1 MNCLTLAGL
10 SGVRQFQDREMR
22 TSLFLDWLFDESGQ
36 DIIEYALLC
45 TFVGFGA
52 VVGVNLLRL
61 AMHDSYLAWDAAAQS
76 DALVETPDPAG
87 P

>member
-1 MNCLTLAGL
+1 MNCLTLAAL
-10 SGVRQFQDREMR
+10 SSVRQFQDREMR
-22 TSLFLDWLFDESGQ
+22 TSTFLRWLSDESGQ

-52 VVGVNLLRL
+52 VVGVNLLRI
-61 AMHDSYLAWDAAAQS
+61 AMHDSYLAWDAAVQS
-76 DALVETPDPAG
+76 DALVETPEPAG

>member
-1 MNCLTLAGL
+1 
-10 SGVRQFQDREMR
+10 VRQFPDREMR
-22 TSLFLDWLFDESGQ
+22 TSLLSRWLSDESGQ

-52 VVGVNLLRL
+52 VAGVNLLRL
-61 AMHDSYLAWDAAAQS
+61 AMHDSYLAWDAAVQS
-76 DALVETPDPAG
+76 DALVETPEPSG

>member
-1 MNCLTLAGL
+1 
-10 SGVRQFQDREMR
+10 MR
-22 TSLFLDWLFDESGQ
+22 TSLLSRWLSDESGQ

-52 VVGVNLLRL
+52 VAGVNLLRL
-61 AMHDSYLAWDAAAQS
+61 AMHDSYLAWDAAVQS
-76 DALVETPDPAG
+76 DALVETPEPSG